1 MIDEWCW
8 WLVVYGWRSM
18 FDGRFFF
25 GYKVDEVRLMRKV
38 GGGG

>member
-1 MIDEWCW
+1 MSGVGGW
-8 WLVVYGWRSM
+8 WFMGEGLYLMVV
-18 FDGRFFF
+18 FF